1 MNRRLAL
8 ALGLTMVPAAA
19 MAAGGGE
26 KKKGGGASFIQ
37 IQTLTASI
45 FRRSGARG
53 VMTMEVGVDV
63 PNEKL
68 FGRAQ
73 ASVPRLRAAYA
84 QILQIYASGLPVA
97 TPPDVDFLAGKLQ
110 RETDQVLGQPGAKLL
125 VGTILIN

>member
-8 ALGLTMVPAAA
+8 AFGLTMIPAAA

-45 FRRSGARG
+45 LRRSGARG
-53 VMTMEVGVDV
+53 VLTMEVGVDV
-63 PNEKL
+63 PNEQL
-68 FGRAQ
+68 RGHAQ

-84 QILQIYASGLPVA
+84 QIVQIYASGLPTA
-97 TPPDVDFLAGKLQ
+97 TAPDADFLALKLQ
-110 RETDQVLGQPGAKLL
+110 RETDRVLGKPGAKLL